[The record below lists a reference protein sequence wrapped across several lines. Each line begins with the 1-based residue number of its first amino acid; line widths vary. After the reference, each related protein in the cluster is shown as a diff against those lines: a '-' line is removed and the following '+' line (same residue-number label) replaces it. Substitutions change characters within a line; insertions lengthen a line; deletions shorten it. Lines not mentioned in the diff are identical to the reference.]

1 MRGTSFKSHA
11 YRIGRTVALA
21 MGLLAIA
28 GAPGAV
34 AVASDLR
41 DYGGHGVGRAVAAEQ
56 AGEQVGAPLQ
66 AAVTIEDR
74 LFAPTEMTIPAGTT
88 VTWANQGRLP
98 HTTTSPGVW
107 DSDRIAPGASWALR
121 FDTPGTFDYLC
132 TLHPNEMR
140 ARIVVEAAE
149 TAAPPPS
156 GQPLGTD
163 DTRGTGPGFAGVGAV
178 NPGFAGV
185 GSTAGVGLA
194 TARLA
199 AQRDSGVT
207 GEARLLQ
214 AGPTT
219 TLTISLE
226 GLAPNSAHA
235 GHVHEGGCD
244 GRVLYPLATIT
255 ADATGRGQATA
266 TVEAPLDPAVWWVQ
280 YHASDSPPGPGIT
293 CGPVQA
299 GG

>member
-1 MRGTSFKSHA
+1 MRGTSLKSHA
-11 YRIGRTVALA
+11 YQIGRTVALA
-21 MGLLAIA
+21 AGLLALG
-28 GAPGAV
+28 GAPGVV
-34 AVASDLR
+34 AAS
-41 DYGGHGVGRAVAAEQ
+41 GVPNSTGHGVGRAVAAEQ
-56 AGEQVGAPLQ
+56 AGEQAGASLQ
-66 AAVTIEDR
+66 AAVTVEDR

-88 VTWANQGRLP
+88 VTWANRGRVP

-107 DSDRIAPGASWALR
+107 DSGRIAPGASWALR

-149 TAAPPPS
+149 TATPAPPSPA
-156 GQPLGTD
+156 LATD

-178 NPGFAGV
+178 NTGFGGV

-226 GLAPNSAHA
+226 GLAPNTAHA
-235 GHVHEGGCD
+235 GHVHEGACD

-255 ADATGRGQATA
+255 ADATGRR
-266 TVEAPLDPAVWWVQ
+266 
-280 YHASDSPPGPGIT
+280 
-293 CGPVQA
+293 
-299 GG
+299 